1 MVWKQVEPRGI
12 LFLMFSN
19 FWHIHLRDV
28 SCSEPLCVIPKSTLS
43 GRHHMLGLS
52 HLKPPHWHLPRIS
65 QLLLILLTSSY
76 WEHFRAIGTT
86 ARNILEM
93 TPSALFCQ
101 QALSSASSQH
111 FPTIWVL
118 PSGVVLPIL
127 WADHRSQ
134 CWHLA
139 WSPLPVWWGRSS
151 RLHRPQVPS
160 LPWP

>member
-12 LFLMFSN
+12 LFLVFSN

-28 SCSEPLCVIPKSTLS
+28 SCSKPLCVIPKSTLS
-43 GRHHMLGLS
+43 GRHHVLGLP

-86 ARNILEM
+86 ARNMLEM

-111 FPTIWVL
+111 FPTIWVFAQWRGTSHSL
-118 PSGVVLPIL
+118 GWSSV
-127 WADHRSQ
+127 AM
-134 CWHLA
+134 LA
-139 WSPLPVWWGRSS
+139 
-151 RLHRPQVPS
+151 PS
-160 LPWP
+160 LVALARVVVPVQQAP